1 MLPGERESGV
11 AGKLPEEGPL
21 RPPVTLAERMQCVD
35 LAQVIGQ
42 PPNEHVM
49 MQAPQAVL
57 IVQLTE
63 DNGRRGLYVLRQ
75 AEHGAL
81 GDGYRPDLP
90 CPLVDVAEN
99 PPVDLP
105 QVGQVITGRGGRFI
119 QQYQRRM
126 SDLPFRRFKR
136 GGRSELE
143 PVVQDPGDRI
153 TVRVL

>member
-1 MLPGERESGV
+1 
-11 AGKLPEEGPL
+11 
-21 RPPVTLAERMQCVD
+21 VT
-35 LAQVIGQ
+35 
-42 PPNEHVM
+42 
-49 MQAPQAVL
+49 QAPQAVL

-63 DNGRRGLYVLRQ
+63 DNGRRGLYVLGQ

-90 CPLVDVAEN
+90 CPLVDVAEY
-99 PPVDLP
+99 PPVDLL
-105 QVGQVITGRGGRFI
+105 QVGQVITGRDGRFI
-119 QQYQRRM
+119 QQYQRRV
-126 SDLPFRRFKR
+126 SDLPFRRFKC

>member
-1 MLPGERESGV
+1 
-11 AGKLPEEGPL
+11 
-21 RPPVTLAERMQCVD
+21 MQCVD